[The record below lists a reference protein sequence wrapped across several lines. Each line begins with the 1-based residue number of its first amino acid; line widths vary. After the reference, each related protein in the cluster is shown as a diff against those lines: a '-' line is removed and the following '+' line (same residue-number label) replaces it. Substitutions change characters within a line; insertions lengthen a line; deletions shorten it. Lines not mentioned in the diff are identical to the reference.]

1 MYLVNTVVMVRLEP
15 GNSERR
21 IKGNGQC
28 GFTGW
33 EMKTNCGASCL
44 LLLLPFFKLNF
55 LSFPRFF
62 LGRKFMSQWLT
73 DQIFLWVFNDLLC
86 P

>member
-1 MYLVNTVVMVRLEP
+1 MD
-15 GNSERR
+15 S
-21 IKGNGQC
+21 

-33 EMKTNCGASCL
+33 EMKTNCGASCP

-55 LSFPRFF
+55 LSFPRLF

-73 DQIFLWVFNDLLC
+73 DQIFFWVFNDLLC

>member
-1 MYLVNTVVMVRLEP
+1 MVRLEA

-44 LLLLPFFKLNF
+44 LLLLPFFTLNF
-55 LSFPRFF
+55 LSFPRLF
-62 LGRKFMSQWLT
+62 LGRPSGLLIKFFSGYLMIYCALN
-73 DQIFLWVFNDLLC
+73 II
-86 P
+86 